1 MKQKALTL
9 ISNEVRAS
17 KLELR
22 NAVYQYI
29 INQTLII
36 WRLRLAH
43 NRIFSQLLAKAL
55 EFWIYLPIHLNAG
68 NASPVFEWLK
78 NYDKFILMG
87 AAKL

>member
-1 MKQKALTL
+1 MQALTL
-9 ISNEVRAS
+9 ISNQMRAS
-17 KLELR
+17 TLELK

-36 WRLRLAH
+36 WSLRVAH
-43 NRIFSQLLAKAL
+43 NRIFSQFLAKIL
-55 EFWIYLPIHLNAG
+55 EFWIYLPICLNAG